1 MSRFTN
7 PISSGDGGSSTDTFD
22 KIYVTNNGNG
32 TNIKVGDDIWFG
44 DVDVANHVAIRG
56 VEDSVEGGLILGDQG
71 TAIITGN
78 NNELNLHAFSNVN
91 ISADAAPGWINL
103 SAYEGAYVNGI
114 DPDNKIATIKDLPGI
129 MAYGAFHDENS
140 FGPYASNTEHALSY
154 ETTDMNSNV
163 HIGGINNSEI
173 ITDVAGKFNIQFST
187 QFHVTSSSAIVYVWL
202 KKNGTSMPWTNTRVD
217 IAASNP
223 YAVLAW
229 NWFVEANANDS
240 FEIYWSSPSAT
251 VVIQAITGLTGT
263 KPNVPSNILTVNQ
276 IG

>member
-1 MSRFTN
+1 MARFEN
-7 PISSGDGGSSTDTFD
+7 PGSGSNGEGGNSFDLIYTTHNST
-22 KIYVTNNGNG
+22 G
-32 TNIKVGDDIWFG
+32 TNVKIGDDAWIG
-44 DVDVANHVAIRG
+44 DVDAANHIAVIG
-56 VEDSVEGGLILGDQG
+56 VEDSAEGGIVFGDQE
-71 TAIITGN
+71 TATITGN
-78 NNELNLHAFSNVN
+78 NTNLDLHAFSNVN

-114 DPDNKIATIKDLPGI
+114 DPDNKIATMKDLPGV

-154 ETTDMNSNV
+154 ETTDISNNV

-173 ITDVAGKFNIQFST
+173 ITDVAGVFNIQFST
-187 QFHVTSSSAIVYVWL
+187 QFHSTSGAGIVYVWL

-217 IAASNP
+217 ITANNP

-229 NWFVEANANDS
+229 NWFVDAAESDA
-240 FEIYWSSPSAT
+240 FEIYWSSTSSTMKVEAL
-251 VVIQAITGLTGT
+251 TGLTGT